1 MPLTTAYRIPWFN
14 RMARPPLKACLR
26 GIFHMLAE
34 VRVSGQ
40 ENVPPRP
47 YIVAIN
53 HVSMYDP
60 PFILAFWPQIV
71 ESMGASDIWKKPGQN
86 ILVRLYHAIPVHR
99 GEYDRRL
106 LDQVLGALAAG
117 HALLIAPE
125 GGRTHVT
132 AMRQAKPGLA
142 QIVDAAKVPVV
153 PVGIVGTTSDFW
165 QRARRGERP
174 RLELR
179 IGKALNL
186 PPLEG
191 RGEERRAARQRNT
204 DLVMANIA
212 RLLPEDY
219 RGYYA
224 AAANALDPD

>member
-1 MPLTTAYRIPWFN
+1 MPVAPAPAYRVPLFN
-14 RMARPPLKACLR
+14 RLARPLLKAALR
-26 GIFHMLAE
+26 GIFHLLAE
-34 VRVSGQ
+34 VHIIGR
-40 ENVPPRP
+40 ENIPTKP
-47 YIVAIN
+47 YIVAMN
-53 HVSMYDP
+53 HVSLYDP
-60 PFILAFWPQIV
+60 PFILSFWPEMI

-106 LDQVLGALAAG
+106 IDQVLSALSSG

-142 QIVDAAKVPVV
+142 QIVDAARVPVV

-174 RLELR
+174 HLELH
-179 IGKALNL
+179 IGKPIEL

-191 RGEERRAARQRNT
+191 RGETRRAARQHNT
-204 DLVMANIA
+204 DLVMAHIA
-212 RLLPEDY
+212 RLLPEEY

-224 AAANALDPD
+224 ESASSLD